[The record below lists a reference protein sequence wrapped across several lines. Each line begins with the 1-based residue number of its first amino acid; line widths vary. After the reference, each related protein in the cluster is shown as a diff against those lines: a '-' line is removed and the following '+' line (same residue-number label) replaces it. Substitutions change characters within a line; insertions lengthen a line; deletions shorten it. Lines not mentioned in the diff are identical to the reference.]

1 MDEREDRHY
10 YKEWLQLSLIDREC
24 KKIGLHISGGLDSA
38 LMTFLTAKFI
48 YDNNLSAKIVPIHG
62 WDVKRKHSY
71 SPNTVKNIL
80 NVLRPMF
87 STVQIDDVH
96 LYAYDKLSGEKKS
109 KYSTPL
115 LRLLYREKI
124 VDEFAYGSTREPP
137 IQDLKEMGIESI
149 GRTAQIRSGGP
160 MGAYTKK
167 DIAELYKKY
176 NLMDNLFPLTVSCV
190 MDEPSGACK
199 ECWWCKERYWAF
211 GRY

>member
-96 LYAYDKLSGEKKS
+96 LYAYDKLSGEKKVNIQHLYCDFYIEKKLLMNLLMALLENHQS
-109 KYSTPL
+109 K
-115 LRLLYREKI
+115 I
-124 VDEFAYGSTREPP
+124 
-137 IQDLKEMGIESI
+137 
-149 GRTAQIRSGGP
+149 
-160 MGAYTKK
+160 
-167 DIAELYKKY
+167 
-176 NLMDNLFPLTVSCV
+176 
-190 MDEPSGACK
+190 
-199 ECWWCKERYWAF
+199 
-211 GRY
+211 